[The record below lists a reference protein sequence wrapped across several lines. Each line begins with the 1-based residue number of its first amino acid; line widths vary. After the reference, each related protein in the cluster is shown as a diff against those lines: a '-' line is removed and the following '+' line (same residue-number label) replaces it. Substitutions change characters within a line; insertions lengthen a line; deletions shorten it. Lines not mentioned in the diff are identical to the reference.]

1 MMRPVQDA
9 TAKRVEGLMLL
20 WYTDGNENGKVSH
33 RIKHIG
39 REEERSNFY
48 LDKVE
53 AYSQAKILYENKEA

>member
-20 WYTDGNENGKVSH
+20 WYTDGNEKGKVSH

-39 REEERSNFY
+39 R
-48 LDKVE
+48 V
-53 AYSQAKILYENKEA
+53 